1 MERPAAETKEEY
13 KEGED
18 DEPDLIDVDMKEE
31 GLEFEEWALE
41 TDYEPSEVTA
51 FYIQESKKLKQGKIK
66 SYAVERESD
75 DDEDELEKVFLDNAA
90 K

>member
-51 FYIQESKKLKQGKIK
+51 FYI
-66 SYAVERESD
+66 
-75 DDEDELEKVFLDNAA
+75 
-90 K
+90 